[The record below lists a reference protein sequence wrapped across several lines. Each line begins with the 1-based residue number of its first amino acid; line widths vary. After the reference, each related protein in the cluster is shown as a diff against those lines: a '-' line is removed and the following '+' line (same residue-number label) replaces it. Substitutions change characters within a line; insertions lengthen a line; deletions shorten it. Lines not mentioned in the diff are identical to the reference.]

1 MSLAT
6 QDSWYLVLRTIGF
19 NENIDLLSMHLSE
32 IEEEAENVLD
42 LLTVLRSDAHRSDRD
57 SAQESAAELVITLEH
72 LLYHIHELLPQL
84 QKQLDIEP

>member
-1 MSLAT
+1 MCVTT
-6 QDSWYLVLRTIGF
+6 QDIWYTVLKTLGL
-19 NENIDLLSMHLSE
+19 NENIDLFSMHLSE

-42 LLTVLRSDAHRSDRD
+42 LLTVLRSNAYHSDHD

-72 LLYHIHELLPQL
+72 LLHHVHELLPQL

>member
-1 MSLAT
+1 MSVTT
-6 QDSWYLVLRTIGF
+6 QDIWRTLLKTLGV
-19 NENIDLLSMHLSE
+19 NENSDLLSMHLNE

-42 LLTVLRSDAHRSDRD
+42 LLTLLRSDAHRLDHD

-72 LLYHIHELLPQL
+72 LLHHIHELLPQL